1 MTLEEII
8 KLKLSRLDD
17 IPTAY
22 TDGIKSTQKEIML
35 EMLDSL
41 EKLKRDENGNI
52 KRTQSNLSIIE
63 DINDDLKKIFKAS
76 EYLSLTSVFLKE
88 FDEQAKITDD
98 FFKKAFGE
106 FEVSAFN
113 LKALETSRKQAFEL
127 MAGQSYLTSNLYNPV
142 KNILTDAVI
151 AGDSYSKTVK
161 AISQAIQGGTINGNK
176 LEGRLYRYA
185 KQMAFDTFA
194 VADRGYTN
202 NIAQDLD
209 VEWYAYRG
217 GLVEDSRQFCITRNG
232 KFYHKKEVEAWG
244 DLKQW
249 DGKIPATDSKTI
261 FVYAGGYRCNHS
273 ILPNSISATPVDVIK
288 RNIENG
294 NFTPTEA
301 EIKILGL

>member
-17 IPTAY
+17 IPTIY

-63 DINDDLKKIFKAS
+63 DINDDLKRIFNAS

-127 MAGQSYLTSNLYNPV
+127 MAGQSYLTSNLYNPI

-261 FVYAGGYRCNHS
+261 FVYAGGFRCNHA
-273 ILPNSISATPVDVIK
+273 ILPTSIAAVPIEVLK

-294 NFTPTEA
+294 NYNPSKE
-301 EIKILGL
+301 EMKILGL